1 MGTFTSNSQ
10 NNWITIRTEF
20 KIKNWFEAGFA
31 TLNFTTFNQQCKYFE
46 TQSNG
51 YTLVN
56 LGLGGTV
63 KLGKTA
69 FDEP

>member
-1 MGTFTSNSQ
+1 
-10 NNWITIRTEF
+10 
-20 KIKNWFEAGFA
+20 
-31 TLNFTTFNQQCKYFE
+31 LNFATTFNQQNVSGFE

-63 KLGKTA
+63 KLVKQHLT
-69 FDEP
+69 